1 MIEYKEGMEMKE
13 LVDAINQSNEAMMT
27 GFNAMIQQQTDLLLG
42 EIKKVQTQT
51 DEKFDKLFKHLG
63 IQE

>member
-13 LVDAINQSNEAMMT
+13 LVDAINQNNEAMMT
-27 GFNAMIQQQTDLLLG
+27 GFNAIIQHQTDLMLG
-42 EIKKVQTQT
+42 EMNKCFGEVN
-51 DEKFDKLFKHLG
+51 DKFDKLFKHFG